1 MISIGGSSRQSLA
14 TLRAALDKA
23 LSGASSN
30 DCSNLSADLFTAL
43 GALESS
49 AGLRRALT
57 DPARD
62 AASKS
67 TLVSDL
73 FGSNIKPVALSLVAT
88 AAGLR
93 WSAPSDLADAV
104 EQIAVEA
111 EAAAANSE
119 NKLDDVQNE
128 LFVFSKTLIANPDLR
143 SALSNSADSTTRKV
157 DLVGNIFGKKVS
169 GSTNKLIT
177 QIVSGRSGRS
187 IEKTLSAFSH
197 AVTARRNRV
206 NAFVRSSIQLT
217 PAQKEKLT
225 NSLTKKIGQS
235 VHLNVE
241 IDPSVIGGVSVRFG
255 DEVIDGTIKNR
266 LAEAS
271 RTLVS

>member
-1 MISIGGSSRQSLA
+1 MISLGGSSRQSLA
-14 TLRAALDKA
+14 ALRVALDGA
-23 LSGASSN
+23 LKGASAG
-30 DCSNLSADLFTAL
+30 DCSHLSADLFNAL

-67 TLVSDL
+67 VLVSDL
-73 FGSNIKPVALSLVAT
+73 FGKSIKGPALALITT

-93 WSAPSDLADAV
+93 WSAPADFADAI
-104 EQIAVEA
+104 EQIAAEA
-111 EAAAANSE
+111 EAAAANAE
-119 NKLDDVQNE
+119 NKLDQVQDE
-128 LFVFSKTLIANPDLR
+128 LFAFSKSLIENPELRAALTNNGDTLV
-143 SALSNSADSTTRKV
+143 RKV
-157 DLVGNIFGKKVS
+157 ELVKNIFGSKF
-169 GSTNKLIT
+169 GISTIKLVN
-177 QIVSGRSGRS
+177 QVVSGRSGRS
-187 IEKTLSAFSH
+187 IEKVLSAHIH

-206 NAFVRSSIQLT
+206 NAFVKSSIALT
-217 PAQKEKLT
+217 SAQQEKLAS
-225 NSLTKKIGQS
+225 SLTKKIGQS
-235 VHLNVE
+235 VHLN
-241 IDPSVIGGVSVRFG
+241 IDIDKTVIGGISVRFG

>member
-1 MISIGGSSRQSLA
+1 MISLGGSSRQSLA
-14 TLRAALDKA
+14 ALRVSLDAALK
-23 LSGASSN
+23 SASAG
-30 DCSNLSADLFTAL
+30 DCSHLSADLFTAL

-67 TLVSDL
+67 SLVTELFGKAVKGQALTLVAS
-73 FGSNIKPVALSLVAT
+73 
-88 AAGLR
+88 AASLR
-93 WSAPSDLADAV
+93 WSSPSDFADAV

-111 EAAAANSE
+111 EAAAANAD
-119 NKLDDVQNE
+119 NKLDQLQDE
-128 LFVFSKTLIANPDLR
+128 LFSFEKALITNPDLR
-143 SALSNSADSTTRKV
+143 AALTNNSDTLVRKV
-157 DLVGNIFGKKVS
+157 ELIKNIFGSKFS
-169 GSTNKLIT
+169 GSTLKLINQVVT
-177 QIVSGRSGRS
+177 GRSGRS
-187 IEKTLSAFSH
+187 IEKVLSAHTH

-206 NAFVRSSIQLT
+206 NAFVRTSVALT
-217 PAQKEKLT
+217 SAQQEKLVS
-225 NSLTKKIGQS
+225 SLTKKIGQS
-235 VHLNVE
+235 VHLNIE
-241 IDPSVIGGVSVRFG
+241 IDPTVIGGVAVRFG

>member
-14 TLRAALDKA
+14 ALRVALDSA
-23 LSGASSN
+23 LKGASAG
-30 DCSNLSADLFTAL
+30 DCSHLSSDLFSAL

-67 TLVSDL
+67 ALVSDL
-73 FGSNIKPVALSLVAT
+73 FGKSIKGPALALITT

-93 WSAPSDLADAV
+93 WSAPADFADAI
-104 EQIAVEA
+104 EQIAAEA
-111 EAAAANSE
+111 EAAAANAE
-119 NKLDDVQNE
+119 NKLDQVQDE
-128 LFVFSKTLIANPDLR
+128 LFAFSKSLIENPELRAALTNNGDTLV
-143 SALSNSADSTTRKV
+143 RKV
-157 DLVGNIFGKKVS
+157 ELVKNIFASKFGT
-169 GSTNKLIT
+169 STIKLVN

-187 IEKTLSAFSH
+187 IEKVLSAHIH

-206 NAFVRSSIQLT
+206 NAFVKSSIALT
-217 PAQKEKLT
+217 STQQEKLAS
-225 NSLTKKIGQS
+225 SLTKKIGQS
-235 VHLNVE
+235 VHLNID
-241 IDPSVIGGVSVRFG
+241 IDPTVIGGISVRFG